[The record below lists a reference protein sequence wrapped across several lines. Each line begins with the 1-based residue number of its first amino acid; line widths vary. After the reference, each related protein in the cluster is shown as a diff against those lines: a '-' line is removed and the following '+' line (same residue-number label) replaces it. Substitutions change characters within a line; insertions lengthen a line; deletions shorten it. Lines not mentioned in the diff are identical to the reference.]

1 MGVTRPSSTTTYTYD
16 KAQNRTRVVTAAGN
30 SAPVANN
37 DSVSVSTGA
46 AVSFNPLSNDTDAD
60 SDAFFLTSVS
70 GWNTSKG
77 SVSYT
82 ANCLRT
88 AATCVTYAANSGAS
102 GTDSFTYAVS
112 DGKGGTATGTITVTI
127 NAAVAPPVTSAS
139 TTTVVGNYAGSSNS
153 YPLSLNI
160 SGGTPTSLTIT
171 SAPPS
176 SAGTAS
182 VSGTSIFFTP
192 ANNYTGQTSLQYT
205 ASNAGGTSSPATA
218 TITVTPSAGAP
229 VARDDNIT
237 VPPGTGITFQPKNND
252 TGSGLRITA
261 ATQPSIGRVAFD
273 DDNIWVGDMGAGGF
287 NTSFQYT
294 ITDNS
299 GRSSTATVN
308 VTAATSPPPVANN
321 DSITVPYGSGITF
334 QPKNNDT
341 GSGLRIT
348 GATQPSVGRT
358 AFDDDNIWVG
368 DMGAGGFN
376 TSFQYTITD
385 NSGRTSTA
393 TVSVT
398 AASNP
403 NPPPVANNDSII
415 VPYGSG
421 ITFQPKNNDTGA
433 GLRITGATQP
443 SVGRT
448 AFDEDN
454 IWVGDMGAGGFN
466 TSFQYTITDNSGQ
479 TSSATV
485 NVAAAANP
493 NTPNN
498 TAPVAND
505 DRLGGLS
512 VGESE
517 NVLVLENDTDAD
529 GDALTITSISTTNG
543 SKAYYGNN
551 GSSIEVTAKAKGSE
565 TITYTISDGRG
576 GTATGMLTVTVVR
589 F

>member
-229 VARDDNIT
+229 VARDDNVT
-237 VPPGTGITFQPKNND
+237 VPFGSAALFQPKNND
-252 TGSGLRITA
+252 SGTGLRITA

-287 NTSFQYT
+287 STSFQYT
-294 ITDNS
+294 ITDYR

-321 DSITVPYGSGITF
+321 DSITVPYGSAALF

-341 GSGLRIT
+341 GTGLRIT
-348 GATQPSVGRT
+348 A
-358 AFDDDNIWVG
+358 
-368 DMGAGGFN
+368 
-376 TSFQYTITD
+376 
-385 NSGRTSTA
+385 
-393 TVSVT
+393 
-398 AASNP
+398 
-403 NPPPVANNDSII
+403 
-415 VPYGSG
+415 
-421 ITFQPKNNDTGA
+421 
-433 GLRITGATQP
+433 ATQP

-454 IWVGDMGAGGFN
+454 IWVGDMGEGGFT
-466 TSFQYTITDNSGQ
+466 TSFQYTITDSSGR
-479 TSSATV
+479 TSTATV
-485 NVAAAANP
+485 TTTAAPNP
-493 NTPNN
+493 NPP
-498 TAPVAND
+498 PVARND
-505 DRLGGLS
+505 SVIVPKDSAVLFQPMENDSGNQITILS
-512 VGESE
+512 VTNPGVGRMAHDLG
-517 NVLVLENDTDAD
+517 NIWL
-529 GDALTITSISTTNG
+529 GDMYGWTG
-543 SKAYYGNN
+543 S
-551 GSSIEVTAKAKGSE
+551 GSFQ
-565 TITYTISDGRG
+565 YTIQDNQGRTS
-576 GTATGMLTVTVVR
+576 TATVYFTSQ
-589 F
+589 